1 VLKYHTTAYRAGSGY
16 TFYVLF
22 NKNKWNSLPPE
33 AQKVF
38 TELAE
43 QYIEPWAIEWNKTD
57 IDGREF
63 FYKNG
68 GKTIVIADAE
78 IQRWV
83 KAVEPVIDNYKKDM
97 VSKGFKA
104 EEVDSWISFIKERIE
119 HWKNQEKIR
128 KIPTA
133 YKY

>member
-1 VLKYHTTAYRAGSGY
+1 
-16 TFYVLF
+16 VLF
-22 NKNKWNSLPPE
+22 NKNKWNILPPE